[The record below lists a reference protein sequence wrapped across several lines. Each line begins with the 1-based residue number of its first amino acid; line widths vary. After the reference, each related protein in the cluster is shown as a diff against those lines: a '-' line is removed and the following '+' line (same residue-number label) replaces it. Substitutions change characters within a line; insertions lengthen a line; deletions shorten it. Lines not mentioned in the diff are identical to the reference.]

1 MDQVKFEENLQKEEL
16 VRGNKSKRT
25 RYDITK
31 RILDISLC
39 LFSLIISIPIILI
52 TCLAVI
58 IESKGN
64 PIYIQK
70 RCGKNGEE
78 FDVYKIRSMYTDAE
92 KNGPQWADKN
102 DSRVTKV
109 GAFIRKTR
117 IDELPQLFNII
128 KGDMSIVGPRPERLY
143 FIEEFSKDIPNFKDR
158 LIVKPGLTGYAQ
170 VNGGY
175 DITPLEKLKLDLEY
189 IEKRGI
195 ITDIK
200 IMFMTIKVVLT
211 GEGAR

>member
-1 MDQVKFEENLQKEEL
+1 MQEINQQSNIGIFKKTEKGSYEFV
-16 VRGNKSKRT
+16 
-25 RYDITK
+25 K
-31 RILDISLC
+31 RILDIILC
-39 LFSLIISIPIILI
+39 TIALLVAIPIII
-52 TCLAVI
+52 FFCIIVR

-64 PIYIQK
+64 VIYKQK
-70 RCGKNGEE
+70 RCGRNGIE
-78 FDVYKIRSMYTDAE
+78 FDVYKIRSMCSEAE
-92 KNGPQWADKN
+92 KNGPQWANKN

-109 GAFIRKTR
+109 GSFIRKTR

-128 KGDMSIVGPRPERLY
+128 KGDMSIVGPRPERLC

-158 LIVKPGLTGYAQ
+158 LSVTPGLTGYAQ

-175 DITPLEKLKLDLEY
+175 DISPAEKLKLDLEY
-189 IEKRGI
+189 IKKRGI

-200 IMFMTIKVVLT
+200 IMFKTVRVVLT

>member
-1 MDQVKFEENLQKEEL
+1 MQEINQQSNIGIFKNTEKGFYEF
-16 VRGNKSKRT
+16 
-25 RYDITK
+25 IK
-31 RILDISLC
+31 RILDIVICTMALVVAVPIMI
-39 LFSLIISIPIILI
+39 LF
-52 TCLAVI
+52 CVMVR
-58 IESKGN
+58 IESRGN
-64 PIYIQK
+64 VIYKQK
-70 RCGKNGEE
+70 RCGRNGIE
-78 FDVYKIRSMYTDAE
+78 FDVYKIRSMCNDAE
-92 KNGPQWADKN
+92 KNGPQWANKN

-109 GAFIRKTR
+109 GGFIRKTR

-128 KGDMSIVGPRPERLY
+128 KGDMSIVGPRPERLC

-158 LIVKPGLTGYAQ
+158 LSVMPGLTGYAQ

-175 DITPLEKLKLDLEY
+175 DISPAEKLKLDLEY

-200 IMFMTIKVVLT
+200 IMFKTVRVVLT